1 MKKAKSS
8 IFASFGQLPLIEK
21 VYLIATLLLSAVIF
35 ATAVCFIVSCA
46 SIFFSGEAS
55 PFTREI
61 IAEHLGRIAPL
72 TVTCLVMV
80 VALGVLSL
88 YVKAKAGVRIP
99 LSRPTV
105 LKITEKKL
113 AGFPTSDEYA
123 VKRDAEIKYRRIVI
137 IGCAILCAVFAAVAL
152 ILVLN
157 PARYASDDFNLDI
170 AYSAVIVLASAILAF
185 AACFVASTLLD
196 RSYDRQNKEA
206 KLEIT
211 MLRELNIARADGEDE
226 VLGEGHAKLIVRAVV
241 LVVAVVF
248 IILGIF
254 NGGMSDV
261 LGKAV
266 RICTECIGLG

>member
-8 IFASFGQLPLIEK
+8 IFASFGRLPTLEK
-21 VYLIATLLLSAVIF
+21 VYLIATLLLSVLIF
-35 ATAVCFIVSCA
+35 AAAVSFIVSCT
-46 SIFFSGEAS
+46 SIFFSAEAS
-55 PFTREI
+55 PFTRKI
-61 IAEHLGRIAPL
+61 VAEHLARIAPL
-72 TVTCLVMV
+72 TVACLVLV
-80 VALGVLSL
+80 IALGVLSL

-99 LSRPTV
+99 LSAPTM

-113 AGFPTSDEYA
+113 AGFTTSTVYNA
-123 VKRDAEIKYRRIVI
+123 KRDEEIKNRRIIAI
-137 IGCAILCAVFAAVAL
+137 ICAAVCAVFAAVAL
-152 ILVLN
+152 ILVVN

-185 AACFVASTLLD
+185 AACFVASALLD
-196 RSYDRQNKEA
+196 RSYTRQNAEA
-206 KLEIT
+206 KLEVAR
-211 MLRELNIARADGEDE
+211 LREVGAVSMGDE
-226 VLGEGHAKLIVRAVV
+226 VLAEGHIKLIVRAIVF
-241 LVVAVVF
+241 VVAVVF

>member
-1 MKKAKSS
+1 M
-8 IFASFGQLPLIEK
+8 IEK

-80 VALGVLSL
+80 VAIGVLSL

-123 VKRDAEIKYRRIVI
+123 EKRDAEIKYRRIVI

-196 RSYDRQNKEA
+196 RSYTRQNEEA
-206 KLEIT
+206 KLEAAKVRKSGID
-211 MLRELNIARADGEDE
+211 AQAEDE
-226 VLGEGHAKLIVRAVV
+226 ILGEGHAKLIVRAVV
-241 LVVAVVF
+241 FVVAVVF